1 MKFQSLDWVDVYSGF
16 NLVSSGRCVSRC
28 FNPSTGLMFI
38 PAAMAHLA
46 HPPGCGFNPSTGLMF
61 IPAPCSHCPT
71 AQRAIWGFLPLWG
84 VKGAKNRERGCKKR
98 AFLLGFSY
106 LRASPIW
113 PDFGSWQAGQI
124 CAFLASRTR
133 HNAKLPLVTDLLQA
147 IASVTAS
154 RVAYCDARNGS
165 FHKTLVVKVQ
175 LTQ

>member
-1 MKFQSLDWVDVYSGF
+1 
-16 NLVSSGRCVSRC
+16 
-28 FNPSTGLMFI
+28 
-38 PAAMAHLA
+38 
-46 HPPGCGFNPSTGLMF
+46 
-61 IPAPCSHCPT
+61 
-71 AQRAIWGFLPLWG
+71 
-84 VKGAKNRERGCKKR
+84 
-98 AFLLGFSY
+98 LLGFSY

-147 IASVTAS
+147 VASVTAS

-165 FHKTLVVKVQ
+165 FHTILSHYGDRLVVKVQ